1 MTLWQEAKTG
11 GSAIASPPTF
21 TNSFIVDQDPSQYT
35 ISEPVTLSIVASTI
49 VIVTLAYNSTKILVE
64 FID

>member
-11 GSAIASPPTF
+11 SSAITSPSTF
-21 TNSFIVDQDPSQYT
+21 TNSLTVDQDPGQYT

-49 VIVTLAYNSTKILVE
+49 VIVTLAYKSTKTLVE
-64 FID
+64 FVN